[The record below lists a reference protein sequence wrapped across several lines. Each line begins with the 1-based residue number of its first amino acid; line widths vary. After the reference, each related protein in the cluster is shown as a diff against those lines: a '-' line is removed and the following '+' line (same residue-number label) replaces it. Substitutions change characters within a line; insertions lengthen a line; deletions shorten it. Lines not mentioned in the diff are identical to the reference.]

1 MSRRRNAKK
10 EKAERNKVNAR
21 KFRKTFSR
29 YSRRNNKYSSGG
41 QKSSETEENKS
52 SSSEPNSGT

>member
-21 KFRKTFSR
+21 KFRKASSG
-29 YSRRNNKYSSGG
+29 YSRRNNRYSSSE

-52 SSSEPNSGT
+52 SSV